1 MILGIYAL
9 CAIMI
14 YIRSLGGFLLT
25 WVIATF
31 ASLGQC
37 NNGASALA
45 TIALSTFLMW
55 IASVAMGV
63 NK

>member
-9 CAIMI
+9 CALMI

-25 WVIATF
+25 WFIATF

-37 NNGASALA
+37 NNGASALV
-45 TIALSTFLMW
+45 TIALSAFLMW
-55 IASVAMGV
+55 VASVAMGV